1 MELNLSSMFYVA
13 VGAVWADVTT
23 ETTVLTVAVVAEVV
37 ADASVVV
44 ATTPDADMW
53 AVLQS
58 KTVFYF

>member
-1 MELNLSSMFYVA
+1 MELKLSSTFYVA